1 MKFTARTKG
10 ILLMVLSAC
19 SFSLMSIAVKLT
31 GSTIPVFEQ
40 VFFRNIVIVAV
51 AGCYLLCHKIPL
63 FGPREHQLAM
73 FGRSLFGIT
82 GVVVS
87 FMATNAGN
95 QADVSIMSRLSPF
108 LITVFSVLFLKEKM
122 TKVQIPALLLAFGGA
137 FLVANPK
144 FNSDM
149 YPILLALAC
158 SLISSFAYTLVGYLK
173 GKADPM
179 SIVMHLGAVSVV
191 LMIPAMLLTTG
202 FVVPTWQELALL
214 LLIGVFGAGGQIA
227 LTYAYKLADAGEVS
241 IYSNTNII
249 FSALL
254 GWLVLGETIALNTLL
269 GGLLVLTAMV
279 LVYVFGRKE
288 KEAAARKAEA
298 AKNAQQAVHAD

>member
-1 MKFTARTKG
+1 MKLTARTRG
-10 ILLMVLSAC
+10 ILLMILSAG

-31 GSTIPVFEQ
+31 GGTIPVFEQ
-40 VFFRNIVIVAV
+40 VFFRNIVIIVV
-51 AGCYLLCHKIPL
+51 AGGYLLRHKLPL
-63 FGPREHQLAM
+63 FGPREHQVAM
-73 FGRSLFGIT
+73 FGRSLFGIV
-82 GVVVS
+82 GVVLS

-108 LITVFSVLFLKEKM
+108 LITLFSVLFLKEKM
-122 TKVQIPALLLAFGGA
+122 TKIQIPALLLAFGGA

-149 YPILLALAC
+149 YPILLALGC
-158 SLISSFAYTLVGYLK
+158 SLVSSFAYT
-173 GKADPM
+173 
-179 SIVMHLGAVSVV
+179 HLGTVSVV

-202 FVVPTWQELALL
+202 FVVPSWRELALL
-214 LLIGVFGAGGQIA
+214 LLIGAFGAGGQIA

-254 GWLVLGETIALNTLL
+254 GWLVLDENIALNTLL
-269 GGLLVLTAMV
+269 GGLLVLSAMV
-279 LVYVFGRKE
+279 LVYVFGRRE

-298 AKNAQQAVHAD
+298 AKQAVQGD